1 MKDLRLKDGSSFAL
15 DPPADKE
22 QGGCEDRSADF
33 QVHILSPSPDC
44 LQALAP
50 ECGWISGEIGTD
62 YMNHVLLFHD
72 LFCFCRLSHTCHMN
86 SHARGCCKE
95 SMLSSKNR

>member
-15 DPPADKE
+15 GPTADKE

-50 ECGWISGEIGTD
+50 ECG
-62 YMNHVLLFHD
+62 
-72 LFCFCRLSHTCHMN
+72 
-86 SHARGCCKE
+86 
-95 SMLSSKNR
+95 